1 MPHRFENISEIKKD
15 SIKVEFFFNECRE
28 RFKLEK
34 ITKPG
39 ITPDKIITEKDIHRP
54 GLALAGYVEL
64 FTYNRVQVFGNTEI
78 LYLKQLSV
86 EERTRTL
93 QKFFTFDVPC
103 IIVTNDNKIPSELIA
118 LSEQNN
124 ISIFR
129 TPYPTTKLSYFISDF
144 LDDQFTSQ
152 IAVHGSCVDVYGTG
166 LLFTGKSGIG
176 KSEIALDLIERG
188 HRLVADD
195 VVVIVKKGEG
205 VLMASATSL
214 TKHIMEIRGLGIIDV
229 NRIFGIRSIRY
240 QKRVEVIVELE
251 DWDRNKAYDR
261 TGLESNTISILNVD
275 VDFIKL
281 PIFPG
286 KNITVIAEV
295 IALNYLCKHY
305 GYNAAEIFNRRIN
318 REIETK
324 SKSKK
329 NNEDN
334 NEFGKIERITKYFEH
349 DFE

>member
-1 MPHRFENISEIKKD
+1 MPHRFENISEINKEFITVD
-15 SIKVEFFFNECRE
+15 FFFNECKE

-34 ITKPG
+34 VTKPV
-39 ITPDKIITEKDIHRP
+39 INPEKVISEKDIHRP
-54 GLALAGYVEL
+54 GLALAGYVDL
-64 FTYNRVQVFGNTEI
+64 FTFNRVQVFGNTEI
-78 LYLKQLSV
+78 LYLKQLSA
-86 EERTRTL
+86 EERTKTL
-93 QKFFTFDVPC
+93 LRFFSFNVPC
-103 IIVTNDNKIPSELIA
+103 IIITNNNEITDEL
-118 LSEQNN
+118 LSLAEQNS

-129 TPYPTTKLSYFISDF
+129 TPYPTTKFSYFISDF

-152 IAVHGSCVDVYGTG
+152 IIIHGSCVDVYGIG

-195 VVVIVKKGEG
+195 VVIIAKKGEG
-205 VLMASATSL
+205 VLMGSGTSL

-229 NRIFGIRSIRY
+229 SRIFGIRSIRY
-240 QKRVEVIVELE
+240 QKRIEVIVELE
-251 DWDRNKAYDR
+251 NWDKDRAYDR
-261 TGLESNTISILNVD
+261 TGLDSSTLSLLSVD
-275 VDFIKL
+275 VELIKL

-305 GYNAAEIFNRRIN
+305 GYNAAEVFKKRLTDKI
-318 REIETK
+318 K
-324 SKSKK
+324 SNS
-329 NNEDN
+329 NN
-334 NEFGKIERITKYFEH
+334 NEFKVEFDRLERITKYFEH

>member
-1 MPHRFENISEIKKD
+1 MPHRFENINEIKKD

-34 ITKPG
+34 ITQ
-39 ITPDKIITEKDIHRP
+39 PDINPEKIISEKDIHRP

-64 FTYNRVQVFGNTEI
+64 FTFNRVQVFGNTEI
-78 LYLKQLSV
+78 LYLKQLSQN
-86 EERTRTL
+86 ERTKTL
-93 QKFFTFDVPC
+93 EKFFSFNVPC
-103 IIVTNDNKIPSELIA
+103 IIVTNGNEIPAELIF
-118 LSEQNN
+118 LSEKYG
-124 ISIFR
+124 ISVFR
-129 TPYPTTKLSYFISDF
+129 TPYPTTKFAYFISDF

-152 IAVHGSCVDVYGTG
+152 ISVHASCVDVYGTG

-195 VVVIVKKGEG
+195 VVIIAKKGEG
-205 VLMASATSL
+205 VLMASTTSL
-214 TKHIMEIRGLGIIDV
+214 AKHIMEIRGLGIIDV

-240 QKRVEVIVELE
+240 QKRVEVVVELE
-251 DWDRNKAYDR
+251 DWDRDKAYDR
-261 TGLESNTISILNVD
+261 TGLESSTISILNVD

-305 GYNAAEIFNRRIN
+305 GYNAAEVFKKRLNDKIKSNSEIN
-318 REIETK
+318 NI
-324 SKSKK
+324 
-329 NNEDN
+329 NNL
-334 NEFGKIERITKYFEH
+334 EFQRIERITNYFEH

>member
-15 SIKVEFFFNECRE
+15 FIKVEFFFNECRE

-34 ITKPG
+34 VTKPR
-39 ITPDKIITEKDIHRP
+39 INPEKIISEKDIHRP
-54 GLALAGYVEL
+54 GLALAGYVDL
-64 FTYNRVQVFGNTEI
+64 FTFNRVQVFGNTEI
-78 LYLKQLSV
+78 LYLKHLSA
-86 EERTRTL
+86 EERTKTL
-93 QKFFTFDVPC
+93 ERFFSFNVPC
-103 IIVTNDNKIPSELIA
+103 IIVTNNNEIPAELLT
-118 LSEQNN
+118 LSE
-124 ISIFR
+124 SSETPVFR
-129 TPYPTTKLSYFISDF
+129 TPYPTTKFSYFISDF

-195 VVVIVKKGEG
+195 VVIIAKKGEG

-214 TKHIMEIRGLGIIDV
+214 TRHIMEIRGLGIIDV

-240 QKRVEVIVELE
+240 QKRVEVVVELE
-251 DWDRNKAYDR
+251 DWDKDKAYDR
-261 TGLESNTISILNVD
+261 TGLDSSTISILNVD

-305 GYNAAEIFNRRIN
+305 GYNAAEVFNKRLKDK
-318 REIETK
+318 IE
-324 SKSKK
+324 SNSKK
-329 NNEDN
+329 SNNKM
-334 NEFGKIERITKYFEH
+334 EFDKVERITKYFEH

>member
-15 SIKVEFFFNECRE
+15 FITVEFFFNECRE

-34 ITKPG
+34 VTKPR
-39 ITPDKIITEKDIHRP
+39 INPEKLISEKDIHRP
-54 GLALAGYVEL
+54 GLALAGYVDL
-64 FTYNRVQVFGNTEI
+64 FTHNRVQVFGNTEI
-78 LYLKQLSV
+78 LYLKHLSK
-86 EERTRTL
+86 EERTNTL
-93 QKFFTFDVPC
+93 EKFFSFNMPC
-103 IIVTNDNKIPSELIA
+103 IIVTNNNEIPSELIT
-118 LSEQNN
+118 LSEK
-124 ISIFR
+124 SGTTVFR
-129 TPYPTTKLSYFISDF
+129 SPYPTTKFSYFISDF

-166 LLFTGKSGIG
+166 LMFTGKSGIG

-195 VVVIVKKGEG
+195 VVIIAKKGEG

-214 TKHIMEIRGLGIIDV
+214 TRHIMEIRGLGIIDV

-240 QKRVEVIVELE
+240 QKRVEVVVELE
-251 DWDRNKAYDR
+251 DWDKDKAYDR
-261 TGLESNTISILNVD
+261 TGLDSTTISILNVD
-275 VDFIKL
+275 VELIKL

-305 GYNAAEIFNRRIN
+305 GYNAAEVFNKRLKEKIDIN
-318 REIETK
+318 
-324 SKSKK
+324 SKK
-329 NNEDN
+329 SNYKT
-334 NEFGKIERITKYFEH
+334 EFDRVERITKYFEH